1 MKSLSRVRLFAT
13 PWTVA
18 HQAPLSMGFSW
29 QEYWC
34 GLPWPPP
41 GYCPNPGIKP
51 TSPAVQVD
59 SLLLRLWGSPILN
72 IYVCVCVRA
81 RTCVQV
87 YVCVQSLHSCLTLCD
102 LMDCSPSVSSV
113 HGIFLARIL
122 EWVAIPFSMGSFQ
135 LRDRTQ
141 VSCVSCIEGR
151 AFHTEPPGDI
161 SSHS

>member
-1 MKSLSRVRLFAT
+1 MD
-13 PWTVA
+13 
-18 HQAPLSMGFSW
+18 
-29 QEYWC
+29 
-34 GLPWPPP
+34 
-41 GYCPNPGIKP
+41 
-51 TSPAVQVD
+51 D
-59 SLLLRLWGSPILN
+59 SLPDSFVHGILQARILEWVAMPSSRGSSLPRDQACISCVSHIAGGFFTAEPLGKPN
-72 IYVCVCVRA
+72 FKYICVCVCVCT